1 MEDPTFENTR
11 ESNFLKAVIEAM
23 KEKNI
28 QNFKA
33 ATTKLK
39 TYSDFDKWKVQMF
52 TKILNN
58 IESNDEYV

>member
-11 ESNFLKAVIEAM
+11 ESNFLKSVIEAM
-23 KEKNI
+23 KEKNV
-28 QNFKA
+28 QTFKA

-52 TKILNN
+52 TKIMNN
-58 IESNDEYV
+58 IETNDEYV